1 MEIEKNQ
8 KGLPGPV
15 VIGGVGG
22 SGTRVLAEILSLFG
36 IYLGNDLN
44 GAKDNLMYTL
54 LFKRPNWFYR
64 NKDNKETIQTGLN
77 VFHKI
82 MKGRKRFTIPEII
95 FVLKA
100 LFSQLFFGHNYRG
113 SGRKLRPIMRIQKTF
128 NSTKD
133 PKTRYV
139 GWGWKEPNSFL
150 LIHYIA
156 EKYKNL
162 KYIHMIRHGLDMAFS
177 KNQNQLFNWGP
188 LYGVKRPTISSQIP
202 SAALQYWIRANL
214 QMLATGEKLLPDRF
228 LKITFEKLCNSPESE
243 IQKIINFL
251 NIDPEDEVYQ
261 RALKLPQ
268 KPKSMGRY
276 RNYDLS
282 QFEANDIERLSKFGY
297 SIE

>member
-1 MEIEKNQ
+1 MQ
-8 KGLPGPV
+8 KILPGPV

-22 SGTRVLAEILSLFG
+22 SGTRVIAEILTLFG
-36 IYLGNDLN
+36 FFLGNDLN
-44 GAKDNLMYTL
+44 RAKDNLMYTL

-64 NKDNKETIQTGLN
+64 NKDNKKNIQTGLD

-82 MKGRKRFTIPEII
+82 MKRRKFFTISEII

-100 LFSQLFFGHNYRG
+100 SFSQAFFGHNYKGRG
-113 SGRKLRPIMRIQKTF
+113 FKLRPLKRIRKIYTAKED
-128 NSTKD
+128 TK
-133 PKTRYV
+133 KRYI

-150 LIHYIA
+150 IVHYLA
-156 EKYKNL
+156 EKYYNL

-188 LYGVKRPTISSQIP
+188 LYGVNRPTFPSEIP
-202 SAALQYWIRANL
+202 SAALEYWIKANR
-214 QMLATGEKLLPDRF
+214 QMLMVGKKLGPDKF
-228 LKITFEKLCNSPESE
+228 LKINFESLCNSPEPE
-243 IQKIINFL
+243 IKKMIRFL
-251 NIDPEDEVYQ
+251 NINPEDELYQ

-282 QFEANDIERLSKFGY
+282 QFRPNDLDMLSEFGY
-297 SIE
+297 SIEY

>member
-8 KGLPGPV
+8 KGLTGPV

-36 IYLGNDLN
+36 FYLGNDLN

-64 NKDNKETIQTGLN
+64 NKDNRKTIRTGLN

-82 MKGRKRFTIPEII
+82 MKRRKRITIPEMI

-100 LFSQLFFGHNYRG
+100 LFSQALFGHNYSG
-113 SGRKLRPIMRIQKTF
+113 SGRKLRPIMRIQKIFT
-128 NSTKD
+128 SIKDTKI
-133 PKTRYV
+133 RYV

-150 LIHYIA
+150 IIHYIA
-156 EKYKNL
+156 EKYNNF

-188 LYGVKRPTISSQIP
+188 LYGVNRPTISSQIP
-202 SAALQYWIRANL
+202 SAALQYWIRANQQIL
-214 QMLATGEKLLPDRF
+214 MVGEKLGPDKF
-228 LKITFEKLCNSPESE
+228 LKINFEKLCNYPESE
-243 IQKIINFL
+243 IQKMIDFL

-268 KPKSMGRY
+268 KPKSMRRY
-276 RNYDLS
+276 RNHDLS
-282 QFEANDIERLSKFGY
+282 QFEANDIDKLSEFGY